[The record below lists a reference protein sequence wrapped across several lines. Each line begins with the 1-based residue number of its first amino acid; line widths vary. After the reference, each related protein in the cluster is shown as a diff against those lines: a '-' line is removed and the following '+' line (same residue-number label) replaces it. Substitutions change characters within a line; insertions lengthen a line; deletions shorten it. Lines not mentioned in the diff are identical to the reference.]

1 MNHML
6 VYFRNLSLDAICR
19 QMDELISISEDVS
32 PWGRAEFL
40 QDLPEKWFL
49 SFTAHMDGMVGY
61 CILSHKFPGRCHIHQ
76 FMVRPDM
83 RGMNV
88 GRDMLLEA
96 VRRTM
101 YGRLLSLKV
110 HRENIGAQRFY
121 IKNGFQVEKDD
132 GDYHWMYHRSE

>member
-1 MNHML
+1 
-6 VYFRNLSLDAICR
+6 
-19 QMDELISISEDVS
+19 
-32 PWGRAEFL
+32 
-40 QDLPEKWFL
+40 
-49 SFTAHMDGMVGY
+49 
-61 CILSHKFPGRCHIHQ
+61 
-76 FMVRPDM
+76 M